1 MENETNES
9 KIDVRIIV
17 QGLDIAQMVSK
28 AVSNIQLERDYNI
41 IVSSIIPT
49 TEVSIVKKVA
59 KGADIILI
67 GSYGRDETYNILFN
81 ELKTD
86 FNNVGLFDYNNI
98 IIEDESIDFNLAQK
112 EILNSI
118 IKSTLSYSLN
128 LINIHTLE
136 NKLMK
141 VTHNY
146 NNLLDDYNQVLKENE
161 VFSRENKE
169 LLEDIKEIKSEFES
183 FKLRYEDIYSREILE
198 IFDLNE
204 LWQET
209 FRQELTSEQQ
219 VVIATNKFKPDNI
232 IVGQG
237 YIASQSKQE
246 AIDWLKII
254 RTALI
259 FVEENKEVNK
269 EKAYEAGVNCS
280 LTGEVSSIE
289 NVKMVLRGKK
299 GTLTYVMDGKR
310 IVSDIV
316 LDEKASDIDK
326 DGFGHLVLKSF
337 TQDGKLKGRFVG
349 EMDSAE
355 CGYLFE
361 GTFVN
366 VNGGSTSF
374 FFSEE

>member
-1 MENETNES
+1 MENETHES

-28 AVSNIQLERDYNI
+28 AVGNIQLERDYNI

-49 TEVSIVKKVA
+49 TELSIVRKVA

-67 GSYGRDETYNILFN
+67 GSYGQDETYNVLYN

-86 FNNVGLFDYNNI
+86 FNNIGLFDYNNI
-98 IIEDESIDFNLAQK
+98 IVEDESIDFSLAQK

-146 NNLLDDYNQVLKENE
+146 NNLLDDYNKVIKENE

-169 LLEDIKEIKSEFES
+169 LLEDVDNIKSEFS
-183 FKLRYEDIYSREILE
+183 AFKLRYEDIYSRNILE
-198 IFDLNE
+198 VFDLNE
-204 LWQET
+204 LWQDT
-209 FRQELTSEQQ
+209 FRQELNNEEQI
-219 VVIATNKFKPDNI
+219 VIATNNFKPNNV

-237 YIASQSKQE
+237 YIAAQSKQD

-259 FVEENKEVNK
+259 FIEDNEEDLKQDLQETKESK
-269 EKAYEAGVNCS
+269 PPE
-280 LTGEVSSIE
+280 
-289 NVKMVLRGKK
+289 
-299 GTLTYVMDGKR
+299 
-310 IVSDIV
+310 V
-316 LDEKASDIDK
+316 LDDYD
-326 DGFGHLVLKSF
+326 VPNN
-337 TQDGKLKGRFVG
+337 
-349 EMDSAE
+349 
-355 CGYLFE
+355 FE
-361 GTFVN
+361 NFWD
-366 VNGGSTSF
+366 
-374 FFSEE
+374 

>member
-1 MENETNES
+1 MFMQNENHES

-17 QGLDIAQMVSK
+17 EGLDIAQLVSK
-28 AVSNIQLERDYNI
+28 AVNNIQLENDYNI

-49 TEVSIVKKVA
+49 VELDMVKKVA
-59 KGADIILI
+59 SGADILLI
-67 GSYGRDETYNILFN
+67 GGYGHDETFNILFN

-86 FNNVGLFDYNNI
+86 FNHIGLFDYNNI
-98 IIEDESIDFNLAQK
+98 IIEDESIDFKLAEK

-161 VFSRENKE
+161 VLSQENNE
-169 LLEDIKEIKSEFES
+169 LREDIDEVKSDFS
-183 FKLRYEDIYSREILE
+183 AFKLRYDDIYSRDILE
-198 IFDLNE
+198 IFNLND

-209 FRQELTSEQQ
+209 FRQDLNDEER

-237 YIASQSKQE
+237 FIAAESKSK
-246 AIDWLKII
+246 AIEWLKII

-259 FVEENKEVNK
+259 FVDDNSDDLKKELNEQKEEKIPEVKEDYDDISN
-269 EKAYEAGVNCS
+269 AF
-280 LTGEVSSIE
+280 E
-289 NVKMVLRGKK
+289 NFW
-299 GTLTYVMDGKR
+299 D
-310 IVSDIV
+310 
-316 LDEKASDIDK
+316 
-326 DGFGHLVLKSF
+326 
-337 TQDGKLKGRFVG
+337 
-349 EMDSAE
+349 
-355 CGYLFE
+355 
-361 GTFVN
+361 
-366 VNGGSTSF
+366 
-374 FFSEE
+374 

>member
-1 MENETNES
+1 MENDTHES

-17 QGLDIAQMVSK
+17 QGLDVAQMVSK
-28 AVSNIQLERDYNI
+28 AVGNIQLENDYNI

-49 TEVSIVKKVA
+49 TELSIVKKVA

-67 GSYGRDETYNILFN
+67 GSYGRDETYNVLYN

-86 FNNVGLFDYNNI
+86 FNNIGLFDYNNI

-146 NNLLDDYNQVLKENE
+146 NNLLDDYNQVIKENE

-169 LLEDIKEIKSEFES
+169 LLEDIDNVKSEFS
-183 FKLRYEDIYSREILE
+183 AFKLRYEDIYSRNILE
-198 IFDLNE
+198 VFDLNE
-204 LWQET
+204 LWKDT
-209 FRQELTSEQQ
+209 FRQELNNEEQI
-219 VVIATNKFKPDNI
+219 VIATNNFKPENV

-237 YIASQSKQE
+237 YIAAQSKQD
-246 AIDWLKII
+246 AVDWLKII

-259 FVEENKEVNK
+259 FMEDNEKDLKEDLDEVK
-269 EKAYEAGVNCS
+269 EFKPPE
-280 LTGEVSSIE
+280 
-289 NVKMVLRGKK
+289 
-299 GTLTYVMDGKR
+299 
-310 IVSDIV
+310 V
-316 LDEKASDIDK
+316 LDDYE
-326 DGFGHLVLKSF
+326 VPNSF
-337 TQDGKLKGRFVG
+337 ENFW
-349 EMDSAE
+349 E
-355 CGYLFE
+355 
-361 GTFVN
+361 
-366 VNGGSTSF
+366 
-374 FFSEE
+374 

>member
-1 MENETNES
+1 MENENHDS
-9 KIDVRIIV
+9 KIDVRIVV
-17 QGLDIAQMVSK
+17 QGLDVAQMVSK

-49 TEVSIVKKVA
+49 TELSIVKKVA

-67 GSYGRDETYNILFN
+67 GSYGRDETYNVLYN

-86 FNNVGLFDYNNI
+86 FNNIGLFDYNNI

-128 LINIHTLE
+128 LINIHSLE

-146 NNLLDDYNQVLKENE
+146 NNLLDDYNQVIKENE

-169 LLEDIKEIKSEFES
+169 LLEDIDNIKSEFS
-183 FKLRYEDIYSREILE
+183 AFKLRYEDIYSRDILE
-198 IFDLNE
+198 IFNLGD
-204 LWQET
+204 LWQDT
-209 FRQELTSEQQ
+209 FRQDLTNEEE

-237 YIASQSKQE
+237 FIAAQSKQD

-259 FVEENKEVNK
+259 FIEDNEEELKQ
-269 EKAYEAGVNCS
+269 
-280 LTGEVSSIE
+280 
-289 NVKMVLRGKK
+289 
-299 GTLTYVMDGKR
+299 D
-310 IVSDIV
+310 
-316 LDEKASDIDK
+316 LDEIRPKRPPEVRDDYEIPN
-326 DGFGHLVLKSF
+326 SF
-337 TQDGKLKGRFVG
+337 ENFWD
-349 EMDSAE
+349 
-355 CGYLFE
+355 
-361 GTFVN
+361 
-366 VNGGSTSF
+366 
-374 FFSEE
+374 

>member
-1 MENETNES
+1 MEKETHES
-9 KIDVRIIV
+9 KIDVRIVV
-17 QGLDIAQMVSK
+17 QGLDVAQMVSK
-28 AVSNIQLERDYNI
+28 AVSNIQLENDYNI

-49 TEVSIVKKVA
+49 TELSVVKKVA

-67 GSYGRDETYNILFN
+67 GSYGQDETYNILFN

-86 FNNVGLFDYNNI
+86 FNNIGLFDYNNI

-118 IKSTLSYSLN
+118 IRSTLSYSLN

-169 LLEDIKEIKSEFES
+169 LLEDVEEIKSEFS
-183 FKLRYEDIYSREILE
+183 AFKSRYEDIYSREILE
-198 IFDLNE
+198 IFELNE

-209 FRQELTSEQQ
+209 FRQDLTNEKEI
-219 VVIATNKFKPDNI
+219 VIATNKFLPDNI

-237 YIASQSKQE
+237 FIAAQSRQS

-259 FVEENKEVNK
+259 FVEQNKDDLNQELNDTDESKPPEVKDDYEIPETFENFW
-269 EKAYEAGVNCS
+269 
-280 LTGEVSSIE
+280 
-289 NVKMVLRGKK
+289 
-299 GTLTYVMDGKR
+299 D
-310 IVSDIV
+310 
-316 LDEKASDIDK
+316 
-326 DGFGHLVLKSF
+326 
-337 TQDGKLKGRFVG
+337 
-349 EMDSAE
+349 
-355 CGYLFE
+355 
-361 GTFVN
+361 
-366 VNGGSTSF
+366 
-374 FFSEE
+374 